1 MMTGE
6 HPHDREEG
14 MMPEQQEPGLHMK
27 VASVLPREIGDYWKG
42 VSDERQPGGGP
53 VFVWYV
59 RSRTGTF
66 TRHCQADA
74 AQSAQNAK
82 AELAKYNRKQ
92 QMSFQRKI
100 EEVMENMLDYYEDLH
115 DISKEIA
122 MWADDYVA
130 METGRTT

>member
-1 MMTGE
+1 
-6 HPHDREEG
+6 
-14 MMPEQQEPGLHMK
+14 MPEEQEPEPEPGLHME

-42 VSDERQPGGGP
+42 VSDKRHPDGGSI
-53 VFVWYV
+53 FVWYV

-82 AELAKYNRKQ
+82 AELAKHNRKQ

-100 EEVMENMLDYYEDLH
+100 EEIMENMLDYYEDLH
-115 DISKEIA
+115 DISREIA